1 MRFVALDVLAGS
13 RIFEKIVIPEDIEIT
28 LRSRKHVYPAMPVFQ

>member
-1 MRFVALDVLAGS
+1 MRFVLWISWRS

-28 LRSRKHVYPAMPVFQ
+28 LRSRRHVYPAMPVFQ